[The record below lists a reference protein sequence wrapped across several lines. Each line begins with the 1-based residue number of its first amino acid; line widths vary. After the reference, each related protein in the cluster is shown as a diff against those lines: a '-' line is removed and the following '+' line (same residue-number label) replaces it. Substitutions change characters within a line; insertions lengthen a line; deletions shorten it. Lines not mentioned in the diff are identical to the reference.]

1 MEEQHLHVQWD
12 FIMREFAG
20 SITIP
25 FNPKT
30 RSMTDPALE
39 IIKKK
44 ADEAFNKNNYVVA
57 LSLYAF
63 LSNIDPDNGVYHLN
77 MSLTHLRLQRW
88 ADASSEATKALEL
101 CNLTVHRAK
110 AYFRRCQARR
120 ELHDEDRGLDDLEAF
135 LSIGGEPEI
144 ALVEAYKLKHAH
156 DSRASARDSR
166 ASTSEPVPDSVDELA
181 DLLSE
186 RLKFADS
193 GPKLAYEIRPTKDKG
208 LGAFAAKPLRRGD
221 FILEETPIFRI
232 DSESDY
238 ITSRSLAAK
247 FEQLSPTDLS
257 RCLSLSNVWHSEI
270 DVFEGIYN
278 TNVFGQSMLLEV
290 SRFNHSCS
298 PNARY
303 IYHEPSKKERVV
315 ALTDIAEGEEICV
328 SYLQSRDVYAR
339 PRSERQQVLSSR
351 YRFCCQCP
359 ACDDANFET
368 NDRRRREIRKIWV
381 SLPSTAMGGR
391 KALLA
396 IVRTIVLMKEDGYFA
411 DAGELAVDAAA
422 ICAGHSDW
430 ESCEYWAKFAY
441 ENRVAEF
448 GDDHPLAISALQ
460 PLQNPR
466 NRKYHPQAS
475 MFPRKSFKDIRLP
488 QNL

>member
-1 MEEQHLHVQWD
+1 
-12 FIMREFAG
+12 
-20 SITIP
+20 
-25 FNPKT
+25 
-30 RSMTDPALE
+30 MTDPALE
-39 IIKKK
+39 ITKKK

-101 CNLTVHRAK
+101 CNLTVHKAK

-156 DSRASARDSR
+156 DSRASAHDSRASAHDSR

-186 RLKFADS
+186 KLKFADS
-193 GPKLAYEIRPTKDKG
+193 APKLAYEIRSTKDKG
-208 LGAFAAKPLRRGD
+208 LGAFAVKPLRRGD

-247 FEQLSPTDLS
+247 FEQLSPTDLF
-257 RCLSLSNVWHSEI
+257 RCLSLPNVWHSEI

-303 IYHEPSKKERVV
+303 TYHEPSKKERVV
-315 ALTDIAEGEEICV
+315 ALTDIAEGEEISI

-368 NDRRRREIRKIWV
+368 NDRRRREIRKIWE

-411 DAGELAVDAAA
+411 DAGERAVDAAA

-441 ENRVAEF
+441 ENRVAEL
-448 GDDHPLAISALQ
+448 GDDHPLAICALQ
-460 PLQNPR
+460 TLENPR

-488 QNL
+488 QNLC

>member
-1 MEEQHLHVQWD
+1 MIYVSFLTSFRNIYSGFESRGLSSV
-12 FIMREFAG
+12 
-20 SITIP
+20 TIP
-25 FNPKT
+25 FTVTKT
-30 RSMTDPALE
+30 PSMTDPALE
-39 IIKKK
+39 VIKKK

-57 LSLYAF
+57 LSLYTF
-63 LSNIDPDNGVYHLN
+63 LSNIDSDNGIYHLN

-101 CNLTVHRAK
+101 CKLTVHKAK
-110 AYFRRCQARR
+110 AYFRRCQAKR
-120 ELHDEDRGLDDLEAF
+120 ELLDELGALDDLEHF
-135 LSIGGEPEI
+135 VSSGGDFGT
-144 ALVEAYKLKHAH
+144 ALAEA
-156 DSRASARDSR
+156 SRLRR
-166 ASTSEPVPDSVDELA
+166 AYDPTSSVGELA
-181 DLLSE
+181 DLLSGK
-186 RLKFADS
+186 LHLADS
-193 GPKLAYEIRPTKDKG
+193 GSKLAYEIRPTKDRG
-208 LGAFAAKPLRRGD
+208 LGAFAVKPLRRGD

-247 FEQLSPTDLS
+247 FEQLSPTDLF
-257 RCLSLSNVWHSEI
+257 RCLSLPNVWHSEI

-278 TNVFGQSMLLEV
+278 TNVFGQSLLLEV

-303 IYHEPSKKERVV
+303 TYHEPSKKERII
-315 ALTDIAEGEEICV
+315 ALTDIAEGEEISI

-339 PRSERQQVLSSR
+339 PCSERQQVLSSR
-351 YRFCCQCP
+351 YRFCCQCT
-359 ACDDANFET
+359 ACDDANFEKS
-368 NDRRRREIRKIWV
+368 DRRRREIQKIWE
-381 SLPSTAMGGR
+381 SLPTAMGGR

-441 ENRVAEF
+441 ENRVAEL
-448 GDDHPLAISALQ
+448 GDDHPLAICALRT
-460 PLQNPR
+460 LENPR
-466 NRKYHPQAS
+466 NRKYHPQS
-475 MFPRKSFKDIRLP
+475 VDCDE
-488 QNL
+488 